1 MRQVPAPELPPL
13 DDAALRGIADMVYRH
28 TGIRLAASKGYFVVG
43 RLQGLFRALR
53 CTSWGELPGR
63 VEADP
68 RGVETLVQSVVTG
81 ETSFFRDEAPFLA
94 LREKIVPELVKGLP
108 RPAPFRVWSA
118 GCSTGQ
124 EPYSIAMALWDRVE
138 RGELDVQV
146 WATDI
151 SAASLAKAREGL
163 YEPLELRRGLD
174 PETRRKF
181 FDEQPGGLAR
191 VREAIRRRVR
201 FEPFNLLRGVP
212 RERFHAVYCRNV
224 AIYFDREGKER
235 LYGAVG
241 AAVVPGGYLVL
252 GAAETLFPGVP
263 GFETVYFGRSLLF
276 RRQTGEP
283 R

>member
-1 MRQVPAPELPPL
+1 MRAVSDSELPPL
-13 DDAALRGIADMVYRH
+13 DDAALRGIAEVVYRH

-43 RLQGLFRALR
+43 RLRGLFRSLQ

-63 VEADP
+63 LEADP
-68 RGVETLVQSVVTG
+68 RGVESLVQAIVTG

-94 LREKIVPELVKGLP
+94 LREKIAPDLVNGVP
-108 RPAPFRVWSA
+108 RPAPLRVWSA

-124 EPYSIAMALWDRVE
+124 ESYSIVMALWDRVE

-151 SAASLAKAREGL
+151 SAASLAKAREGV

-174 PETRRKF
+174 PDARRRF
-181 FDEQPGGLAR
+181 FTEQSGGLAR
-191 VREAIRRRVR
+191 VRDEIRRRVR
-201 FEPFNLLRGVP
+201 FEPFNLLQGVP

-224 AIYFDREGKER
+224 AIYFDREGKQR

>member
-1 MRQVPAPELPPL
+1 MRPVPAPELPPL

-43 RLQGLFRALR
+43 RLQGLFRALG

-63 VEADP
+63 VETDP
-68 RGVETLVQSVVTG
+68 RGVESLVQSVVTG

-124 EPYSIAMALWDRVE
+124 EPYSIVMALWDRVQ

-174 PETRRKF
+174 SETRRRF
-181 FDEQPGGLAR
+181 FTEEPGGLAR
-191 VREAIRRRVR
+191 VRDEIRRRVR
-201 FEPFNLLRGVP
+201 FEPLNLLQGAP

-224 AIYFDREGKER
+224 AIYFDRQGKER
-235 LYGAVG
+235 LYAAVG
-241 AAVVPGGYLVL
+241 SAVVPGGYLVL

-263 GFETVYFGRSLLF
+263 GFETVYFGRCLLY
-276 RRQTGEP
+276 RRQVREP